1 MNGETPQAPDGGNW
15 QFKPDSD
22 TPKTDIQQQPP
33 TADFSKGAEAVAP
46 ATEVAAPV
54 APAVP
59 QPEVLRGP
67 EVTWSASEFIAH
79 EKSPLWY
86 VALGACTFLV
96 VAIVY
101 LLTKD
106 VVAVIALAF
115 VAMLFGVLGA
125 HKPRVLNYHVDTG
138 GLTIDK
144 KFYPYSEFK
153 SFGVV
158 DEGAFSSIVFMPMRR
173 FMPTLT
179 IYYPPENEDDVVE
192 ALSAYL
198 PFAPA
203 SHDLID
209 RMMRRIRL

>member
-1 MNGETPQAPDGGNW
+1 MNGETPQAPDGGTW
-15 QFKPDSD
+15 QFKPDSGA
-22 TPKTDIQQQPP
+22 QQTQSPQQSP
-33 TADFSKGAEAVAP
+33 IADAP
-46 ATEVAAPV
+46 AAASVPAAPV
-54 APAVP
+54 EAVP
-59 QPEVLRGP
+59 ERIDQPDVA
-67 EVTWSASEFIAH
+67 WSASEFIAH

-86 VALGACTFLV
+86 AALAGGAFLIV
-96 VAIVY
+96 GLVY

-106 VVAVIALAF
+106 VVAVVALAS
-115 VAMLFGVLGA
+115 VAILFGILGA
-125 HKPRVLNYHVDTG
+125 HKPRVLSYHVDAG
-138 GLTIDK
+138 GLTIDQ

-158 DEGAFSSIVFMPMRR
+158 NEGAFSSIVFMPMRR

-179 IYYPPENEDDVVE
+179 IYYPPENEEDVVD